1 MNEGTNMIQCQNYN
15 CGRPATY
22 FMQVLQYHGYTVAV
36 CEQCAKDEAENLG
49 VAIERPH
56 FIRIE

>member
-1 MNEGTNMIQCQNYN
+1 MIQCQNYN